1 MTTSMNGDTNSA
13 KMVLPQILDLAAAE
27 GFLESMRLRV
37 KDGQPFCIDASAVEA
52 LTLPCIQIILAAQSC
67 HGGISIENSSVAFNA
82 AFEDLGV
89 NGTWSLDH
97 RQEQIQESIQEEQ
110 QDQAQDQD
118 QDLDQERGSEQSL
131 EHSQNHAAAAAQQP
145 ADDGSA
151 QNEISRI
158 DPQQTSESVMSK
170 RILTIDDSKT
180 MRDMLMLTLA
190 EAGFDVLQAVDGQDG
205 LDVLV
210 NEQVDV
216 VITDIN
222 MPRMDGYE
230 VIRQLRS
237 NPSHK
242 TTPIL
247 VLTTESESEKKNL
260 AREAG
265 ATGWMVKPFDPDR
278 LVATVRK
285 VAP

>member
-1 MTTSMNGDTNSA
+1 MQVTSMNGDA
-13 KMVLPQILDLAAAE
+13 QLMLPEILDLGAAE
-27 GFLESMRLRV
+27 NFLELVRQRVNGEGPLRL
-37 KDGQPFCIDASAVEA
+37 DASAVGA
-52 LTLPCIQIILAAQSC
+52 LTMPCIQIILAAAR
-67 HGGISIENSSVAFNA
+67 SSETITIANPSMAFVS
-82 AFEDLGV
+82 AFEDLGID
-89 NGTWSLDH
+89 WMQHLD
-97 RQEQIQESIQEEQ
+97 RSQEQGRE
-110 QDQAQDQD
+110 
-118 QDLDQERGSEQSL
+118 
-131 EHSQNHAAAAAQQP
+131 QNHDSGQGQNSENVLEQTV
-145 ADDGSA
+145 SA
-151 QNEISRI
+151 GGIQNE
-158 DPQQTSESVMSK
+158 PCQSELHPMNESAMSK

-205 LDVLV
+205 LDVLE

-230 VIRQLRS
+230 VIRQLRK
-237 NPSHK
+237 NPNHK

-247 VLTTESESEKKNL
+247 VLTTESEAEKKNL

-278 LVATVRK
+278 LIATVRK

>member
-1 MTTSMNGDTNSA
+1 MQVTAMNNDAIDASM
-13 KMVLPQILDLAAAE
+13 KLPEILDLAAAE
-27 GFLESMRLRV
+27 SLLESLRQQV
-37 KDGQPFCIDASAVEA
+37 SGDRPLHIDASAVET
-52 LTLPCIQIILAAQSC
+52 LTLPCMQIILAAKTY
-67 HGGISIENSSVAFNA
+67 HGGVTIENPSA
-82 AFEDLGV
+82 AFTSAIEDLGIHLECS
-89 NGTWSLDH
+89 TAH
-97 RQEQIQESIQEEQ
+97 YEQQAQEPAEQ
-110 QDQAQDQD
+110 QDQ
-118 QDLDQERGSEQSL
+118 EQ
-131 EHSQNHAAAAAQQP
+131 
-145 ADDGSA
+145 
-151 QNEISRI
+151 
-158 DPQQTSESVMSK
+158 DPQQSLNQDEGLPQVAVNGVGPQDDSERMDLQQISENVMSK

-210 NEQVDV
+210 NERVDV

-237 NPSHK
+237 NPDHK
-242 TTPIL
+242 STPIL
-247 VLTTESESEKKNL
+247 VLTTESELEKRNL
-260 AREAG
+260 ARQAG

-278 LVATVRK
+278 LIETVRK